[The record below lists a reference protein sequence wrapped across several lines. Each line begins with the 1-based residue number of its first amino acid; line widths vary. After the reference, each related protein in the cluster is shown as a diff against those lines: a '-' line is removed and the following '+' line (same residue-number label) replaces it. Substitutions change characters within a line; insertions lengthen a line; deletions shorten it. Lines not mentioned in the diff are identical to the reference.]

1 MNKNPVFL
9 LLTSISLLVAAP
21 VFGDMA
27 GRVSHERIYR
37 LGVGIS
43 GEIHSIPHRQ
53 GDRVEQGTVLLK
65 LEDAHLS
72 AAVKAAESGLE
83 SAEARLEQADRA
95 YDRDVE
101 LYDEGS
107 LSLSELEESESTRR
121 ERVHAVDLRAAMLAL
136 RKHEL
141 ESSRITAPEA
151 GVLLDSSASRGERVV
166 PEADPAAQ
174 ILFGAGVKVLEIPLG
189 GQDGPMPVSGETV
202 RLTDM
207 SGNTAD
213 AMVRRVEV
221 RAMSGALRL
230 YLDNPDQLPDYG
242 TVVTISR

>member
-1 MNKNPVFL
+1 MNRKPVFL
-9 LLTSISLLVAAP
+9 LLASISLLVAAP
-21 VFGDMA
+21 AFGDLT
-27 GRVSHERIYR
+27 GQVSHERVYR

-53 GDRVEQGTVLLK
+53 GDRVEPGAVLLE
-65 LEDAHLS
+65 LENAHLL
-72 AAVKAAESGLE
+72 AAVRAAESGLE

-107 LSLSELEESESTRR
+107 LSLGELEESESTRR
-121 ERVHAVDLRAAMLAL
+121 EQIHAVDLRAAMLAL

-151 GVLLDSSASRGERVV
+151 GILLDSSANGGERVI
-166 PEADPAAQ
+166 PEADSAAQ
-174 ILFGAGVKVLEIPLG
+174 ILFGAGVKVIEVPLG

-213 AMVRRVEV
+213 ATIRRMEV
-221 RAMSGALRL
+221 RAMSGAVRL
-230 YLDNPDQLPDYG
+230 YLEDPGRLPDYG
-242 TVVTISR
+242 TIVTISR